1 MVNDI
6 LLYGGAGI
14 IAFWGLSHAAAIRGV
29 QAGFGPISGDNM
41 KIITMEWLAEGL
53 TLCFIGVLV
62 ILTRAYG
69 ASADRLASVIYYACA
84 GMLLVLAGLSAIT
97 GARTKI
103 IPMKMCPFVKTGVA
117 AMLVFGNLL

>member
-1 MVNDI
+1 VVNDI

-14 IAFWGLSHAAAIRGV
+14 IAFWGLSHAAAIKGV
-29 QAGFGPISGDNM
+29 QASFGPISGDNM
-41 KIITMEWLAEGL
+41 KIITMEWLAEAL

-69 ASADRLASVIYYACA
+69 AGGGRLASVIYYACA
-84 GMLLVLAGLSAIT
+84 GMLLVLAALSAPT

-103 IPMKMCPFVKTGVA
+103 IPMKMCPFIKTGVA
-117 AMLVFGNLL
+117 VMLVFGNLL

>member
-1 MVNDI
+1 VVNDI

-29 QAGFGPISGDNM
+29 QAGFGPVSVENIR
-41 KIITMEWLAEGL
+41 IITMEWLAEGL

-62 ILTRAYG
+62 ILTRVYG
-69 ASADRLASVIYYACA
+69 AGAELLASVIYYACA
-84 GMLLVLAGLSAIT
+84 GMLLVLAGLSVLT

-103 IPMKMCPFVKTGVA
+103 IPTRMCPFIKVGVA
-117 AMLVFGNLL
+117 AMLIFGNLL

>member
-6 LLYGGAGI
+6 LLYGGAVI

-29 QAGFGPISGDNM
+29 QACFGPVSDDNM

-62 ILTRAYG
+62 ILTRVFETDG
-69 ASADRLASVIYYACA
+69 GRLASVIYYACA
-84 GMLLVLAGLSAIT
+84 GMLLVLAGLSALT
-97 GARTKI
+97 GARTKV
-103 IPMKMCPFVKTGVA
+103 IPTRMCPFIKTGVA
-117 AMLVFGNLL
+117 AMFIFGNLL

>member
-1 MVNDI
+1 VVNDI

-29 QAGFGPISGDNM
+29 LAGFGAISDDNW

-62 ILTRAYG
+62 ILTRVYG
-69 ASADRLASVIYYACA
+69 AGAGRLASVVYYACA
-84 GMLLVLAGLSAIT
+84 GMLLVLAALSALT

-103 IPMKMCPFVKTGVA
+103 IPMRMCPFIKTGVA
-117 AMLVFGNLL
+117 AMLIFGNLL